1 MEILQ
6 ADKLRA
12 MLNEES
18 TDDQKPT
25 TGETTETKSKVPKTD
40 ADVRKMN
47 KLEDTSPVTAFLQG
61 KNCLTGVSCQIRQFL
76 WQIFYSEFSIYLGHW
91 MVEI

>member
-1 MEILQ
+1 MEILE

-18 TDDQKPT
+18 TDEDKPVT
-25 TGETTETKSKVPKTD
+25 AADETPATQENSPKPAKD
-40 ADVRKMN
+40 AKKIN

-61 KNCLTGVSCQIRQFL
+61 KNCLTGVS
-76 WQIFYSEFSIYLGHW
+76 
-91 MVEI
+91 